1 MHPFVHSL
9 VFRQSLIYSNKGP
22 MPAKI
27 FSLSL
32 HHNKEKVREKRG
44 FLRRIFQWK
53 WISIILLG
61 ITANLLINAVL
72 DYKYQRPLV
81 SFSLE
86 EYFNAL
92 VGAFVF
98 LKGTRW
104 ITRVLDKRMSW
115 ADGVSKRL
123 ITQLVLQL
131 VYIIVSV
138 NVLLIAITYF
148 IYGGFYSF
156 EDLMLINVSVVS
168 ITFFFSA
175 IDTGIYF
182 FNNWKQVSRRPQTS
196 PSTVSH
202 EKPIQ
207 ISLGKVHHLVPQ
219 QDIQCAVSQAGSVM
233 IITRDERKLVYS
245 DSLDALMKNLDP
257 TYFFRANRQII
268 LNHGLIKSI
277 RPLDH
282 GKIEASLKPVNGQ
295 AQEVVI
301 SRTKA
306 AEFRRW
312 LKSQSV

>member
-1 MHPFVHSL
+1 MSTKTLP
-9 VFRQSLIYSNKGP
+9 
-22 MPAKI
+22 
-27 FSLSL
+27 LSVNQ
-32 HHNKEKVREKRG
+32 NKEKVLEKRSL
-44 FLRRIFQWK
+44 FRRIFQWQ
-53 WISIILLG
+53 WVSIILLG
-61 ITANLLINAVL
+61 ITVNLLINAVL

-92 VGAFVF
+92 IGAFVF

-104 ITRVLDKRMSW
+104 VSRMLDKRMSW
-115 ADGVSKRL
+115 VDGVRKRL
-123 ITQLVLQL
+123 ITQLLLQL

-138 NVLLIAITYF
+138 NVLVISITYF

-156 EDLMLINVSVVS
+156 EDLILINVSVVS

-175 IDTGIYF
+175 IDIGIYF
-182 FNNWKQVSRRPQTS
+182 YNNWKQVSSRSQTS
-196 PSTVSH
+196 PQTIPH
-202 EKPIQ
+202 RKPIQ
-207 ISLGKVHHLVPQ
+207 ISLGKVHHLVAQ
-219 QDIQCAVSQAGSVM
+219 QDIQCAVSQTGSVM
-233 IITRDERKLVYS
+233 IITKEERKLVYS

-268 LNHGLIKSI
+268 LNHGLVKSI
-277 RPLDH
+277 KPLGH

-295 AQEVVI
+295 AQAVII

-312 LKSQSV
+312 LRSQSA